1 MMLTALALRLL
12 LGRLTTFQ
20 AVAKFAVSAIIHQF
34 ERSSLCILAR
44 GTPLAKYKKKR
55 ARELKHDRFRD
66 TTMLLADRM
75 ADRVAGRRQQILYGL
90 IVVVIIAIG
99 IYMFVRW
106 RHKHAEEAQAAIG
119 RAIAINSA
127 DIMPAPPPG
136 SKDPVFSNPQD
147 RSERA
152 IQEFQKVAAK
162 YGDPYH
168 TEAQYFIATNKL
180 TTDRLNGEKELQTL
194 SQGNS
199 EIGTLS
205 KFALA
210 QAKESD
216 GALDEAARLYSEIV
230 KANSMIVTAESANL
244 RLAIVYNKQGKKKE
258 AADILFNIVDSA
270 RKARDKDQ
278 KPIPESAASRAAAQE
293 LLKIDPTRHAQLP
306 PPPQPMGLSF

>member
-1 MMLTALALRLL
+1 M
-12 LGRLTTFQ
+12 
-20 AVAKFAVSAIIHQF
+20 
-34 ERSSLCILAR
+34 
-44 GTPLAKYKKKR
+44 AKYKKKR

-75 ADRVAGRRQQILYGL
+75 ADRIAGRRQQILYGL
-90 IVVVIIAIG
+90 VAVIVLAIG
-99 IYMFVRW
+99 IYAFVRW
-106 RHKHAEEAQAAIG
+106 RQKHTAEAEAAIG

-127 DIMPAPPPG
+127 DIMPVPPPG
-136 SKDPVFSNPQD
+136 SKDPIFSNPQD

-152 IQEFQKVAAK
+152 ILEFQKVAAK
-162 YGDPYH
+162 YGDPYR

-194 SQGNS
+194 SQGS
-199 EIGTLS
+199 GEIAILS

-216 GALDEAARLYSEIV
+216 GALDEAARLYNEIV
-230 KANSMIVTAESANL
+230 KANSTIVTLESANL

-293 LLKIDPTRHAQLP
+293 LLKIDPTRHAQLS